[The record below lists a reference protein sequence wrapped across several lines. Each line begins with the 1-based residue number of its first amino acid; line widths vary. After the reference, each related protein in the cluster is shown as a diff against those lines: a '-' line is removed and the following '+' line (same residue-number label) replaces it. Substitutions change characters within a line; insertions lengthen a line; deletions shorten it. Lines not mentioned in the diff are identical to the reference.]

1 MSSWSVTDMPRAW
14 QIHDYTGYK
23 SLSLDEVPLQEPGPG
38 EIRIAI
44 EAFALNWGDMNLME
58 DKYSF
63 SFPGFPARVGIE
75 ATGRIDAM
83 GEGVTGHAIGDRV
96 CTLPYFYYDK
106 GASTESLVM
115 DPAYVTKAPEGLSAV
130 EAASIWM
137 QYLTAYFPIS
147 EITPLG
153 DGDVALVTAGT
164 STAGGAMLE
173 IGKARGVTM
182 IATTRSPENAA
193 YMRDKGADHVIVT
206 GQEDVAA
213 RIAEITRGKGVN
225 LVFDPVGA
233 GLIGQYAPG
242 LARDARIYYYGS
254 LDGERPE
261 LPFTDLFQ
269 ANALFQAYSVFNYV
283 QDPVLLPRGKAFIYE
298 ALANGDIRPNVDRV
312 YPMERYIEAWDYL
325 SRPRTSHGKVVI
337 ETGI

>member
-1 MSSWSVTDMPRAW
+1 MPRAW
-14 QIHDYTGYK
+14 QIHDYSGYK
-23 SLSLDEVPLQEPGPG
+23 SLSLDTVPQATPDPG
-38 EIRIAI
+38 EIRIAV

-75 ATGRIDAM
+75 ACGVIDAV
-83 GEGVTGHAIGDRV
+83 GADVVGFEVGDRV

-115 DPAYVTKAPEGLSAV
+115 DPAYVTKAPEGLSPV

-153 DGDVALVTAGT
+153 EGDFALATAGT

-173 IGKARGVTM
+173 IGRARGVTM
-182 IATTRSPENAA
+182 IGTTRSADHAE
-193 YMRDKGADHVIVT
+193 YLREKGADHVIVT

-213 RIAEITRGKGVN
+213 RIAEITGGKGVN

-233 GLIGQYAPG
+233 GLIAQYGPG
-242 LARDARIYYYGS
+242 LAHDARIYYYGS

-283 QDPVLLPRGKAFIYE
+283 QDPVLLPKGKAWIYE
-298 ALANGDIRPNVDRV
+298 ALANGDIRPNIDRV
-312 YPMERYIEAWDYL
+312 YPMEQYIEAWDYL
-325 SRPRTSHGKVVI
+325 SQPRTSHGKVVI

>member
-1 MSSWSVTDMPRAW
+1 MPRAW
-14 QIHDYTGYK
+14 QIHDYSGYK
-23 SLSLDEVPLQEPGPG
+23 SLSLDTVPAQEPGPG

-75 ATGRIDAM
+75 ACGVIDAM
-83 GEGVTGHAIGDRV
+83 GADVAGYTVGDRV

-115 DPAYVTKAPEGLSAV
+115 DPAYVTKAPEGLSPV
-130 EAASIWM
+130 EAASVWM

-153 DGDVALVTAGT
+153 AGDFALVTAGT
-164 STAGGAMLE
+164 STAGSAMLE

-182 IATTRSPENAA
+182 IGTTRSPAHAE
-193 YMRDKGADHVIVT
+193 YMRARGADHVIVT
-206 GQEDVAA
+206 GQDDVAA
-213 RIAEITRGKGVN
+213 RIAEITGGRGVN

-233 GLIGQYAPG
+233 GLIGQYGPG
-242 LARDARIYYYGS
+242 LARDARVYYYGS

-269 ANALFQAYSVFNYV
+269 ANAVFQAYSVFNYV
-283 QDPVLLPRGKAFIYE
+283 QDPVLLPRGIDYVKA
-298 ALANGDIRPNVDRV
+298 ALAGGDLTPNVDRV
-312 YPMERYIEAWDYL
+312 YPMEDYIKAWDYL
-325 SRPRTSHGKVVI
+325 SQPRTSHGKVVI
-337 ETGI
+337 ETGL

>member
-1 MSSWSVTDMPRAW
+1 MPRAW
-14 QIHDYTGYK
+14 QIHDYSGYT
-23 SLSLDEVPLQEPGPG
+23 SLSLDTVPQGTPGPG

-75 ATGRIDAM
+75 ACGVIDAM
-83 GEGVTGHAIGDRV
+83 GADVVGYEIGDRV

-115 DPAYVTKAPEGLSAV
+115 DPAYVTKAPEGLSPV

-153 DGDVALVTAGT
+153 AGDFALVTAGT
-164 STAGGAMLE
+164 STAGGSMLE

-182 IATTRSPENAA
+182 IATTRSPANAE
-193 YMRDKGADHVIVT
+193 YMRALGADHVIVT
-206 GQEDVAA
+206 GQDDVAQ
-213 RIAEITRGKGVN
+213 RIAKITGGRGVN

-233 GLIGQYAPG
+233 GLIDQYAPG

-269 ANALFQAYSVFNYV
+269 ANAVFQPYSVFNYV
-283 QDPVLLPRGKAFIYE
+283 QDADLLPKGKAWIYE

-312 YPMERYIEAWDYL
+312 YPMEDYIKAWDYL
-325 SRPRTSHGKVVI
+325 SQPRSAHGKVVI